1 MSGEIKYNED
11 KIADALSKLGTL
23 GEKLSSAKDV
33 LNGIDTSGIELPAL
47 NIATVC
53 GNIQND
59 IDGINAVIGE
69 IMQIIAGMNIAE
81 NNNLDIIK
89 GILLGAVNG
98 AKYLIDNATT
108 LSFLLQND
116 TSSQEIDAKFTSNG
130 VELWKGNIKYNVKFE
145 SVFIE
150 GSGTFRCFVME
161 PENPDDNIPTAFLL
175 DGHGASAVSGISADN
190 VIKSIES
197 IGGAASVFG
206 PAGDGY
212 QQLMLTAIN
221 NCGLEKPNA
230 RFIYMPNN
238 GPFWDARKADTFDA
252 IVKKLANS
260 YNIDTS
266 NMTLIGH
273 SSRRKS
279 CCRICG

>member
-1 MSGEIKYNED
+1 MSGKIKCDEDEITD
-11 KIADALSKLGTL
+11 VLSKLGAL
-23 GEKLSSAKDV
+23 NEKLSSAKGV
-33 LNGIDTSGIELPAL
+33 LSEINTSDLDLPAL
-47 NIATVC
+47 NVSTVC
-53 GNIQND
+53 NNIQNN
-59 IDGINAVIGE
+59 INSINAVIGS
-69 IMQIIAGMNIAE
+69 IMQIIAEMNIAE

-116 TSSQEIDAKFTSNG
+116 ISSQGIDVKFTDNG
-130 VELWKGNIKYNVKFE
+130 VELWKGNIKYNVKCE

-161 PENPDDNIPTAFLL
+161 PENPEANIPTAFIL
-175 DGHGASAVSGISADN
+175 DGHGASAVSNVATDN

-206 PAGDGY
+206 SAGDGY

-221 NCGLEKPNA
+221 NCELEKPNA

-238 GPFWDARKADTFDA
+238 GPYWDGRTTDTFDA
-252 IVKKLANS
+252 IIKKLTNS

-279 CCRICG
+279 CCTICG

>member
-47 NIATVC
+47 NIVTVC
-53 GNIQND
+53 GNIQNN
-59 IDGINAVIGE
+59 IDGINTVIGD

-116 TSSQEIDAKFTSNG
+116 ISSQGIDVKFTDKG
-130 VELWKGNIKYNVKFE
+130 VELWKGNIKYNVKCE

-161 PENPDDNIPTAFLL
+161 PENPEANIPTAFIL
-175 DGHGASAVSGISADN
+175 DGHGASAVSNVATDN

-197 IGGAASVFG
+197 IEGAASIFG
-206 PAGDGY
+206 AGGFGY
-212 QQLMLTAIN
+212 KQLMLTAIN

-238 GPFWDARKADTFDA
+238 GPYWDSRTKSTFDA
-252 IVKKLANS
+252 VVKKLVSS

-279 CCRICG
+279 CCRICS

>member
-1 MSGEIKYNED
+1 MSGEIKCAEEEV
-11 KIADALSKLGTL
+11 KTALSELEAL
-23 GEKLSSAKDV
+23 SQKLSSVKDV
-33 LNGIDTSGIELPAL
+33 LNGIDTSGLELLTL
-47 NIATVC
+47 NLSTVC
-53 GNIQND
+53 SNIQNS
-59 IDGINAVIGE
+59 INSINAITGS
-69 IMQIIAGMNIAE
+69 IIQIIAEMNAAE
-81 NNNLDIIK
+81 NNNVNIIK
-89 GILLGAVNG
+89 GILLGAIKGVKCL
-98 AKYLIDNATT
+98 ADNATT
-108 LSFLLQND
+108 LGFMSQND
-116 TSSQEIDAKFTSNG
+116 ISSQGIDAKFTSNG

-175 DGHGASAVSGISADN
+175 DGHGASAVSGVSSDN
-190 VIKSIES
+190 VIESIKSIE
-197 IGGAASVFG
+197 GASKVFG

-238 GPFWDARKADTFDA
+238 GPFWDARTKDTFDA

-279 CCRICG
+279 CCTICG